1 MLQEEINATSFRFFQ
16 RYVRLIDTFTRNEI
30 SYGADRV
37 AKWMALCARSPGPET
52 SPYASLDALFRA
64 SKMHVRVYT
73 V

>member
-1 MLQEEINATSFRFFQ
+1 MQLNEFFFTTK
-16 RYVRLIDTFTRNEI
+16 RSVWSIRLLETKYHRARIGWRI
-30 SYGADRV
+30 
-37 AKWMALCARSPGPET
+37 KWIALCAHDSTPGPET

>member
-1 MLQEEINATSFRFFQ
+1 MQLNEFFFSQRNVTFRL
-16 RYVRLIDTFTRNEI
+16 VDTFTRNEI
-30 SYGADRV
+30 SQDADRV
-37 AKWMALCARSPGPET
+37 AKWIALCAHDSTPGPET